1 MDILS
6 LNRGENI
13 EFGRKTGHLQYFF
26 TGQVIQEQVV
36 DDDAVQQS
44 YVYSPNGNLAVQH
57 GSQFIG
63 NKYRHLPLNIWNVQ
77 QHDGTDIQAQYN
89 TEYPAYCFFLAF

>member
-1 MDILS
+1 MLLMDILP

-13 EFGRKTGHLQYFF
+13 EFGRKTGHLQHFLARL
-26 TGQVIQEQVV
+26 VVQEQVV

-44 YVYSPNGNLAVQH
+44 YVYSPNGNLAVQY

-63 NKYRHLPLNIWNVQ
+63 NKYRHLSLNGWNVQ
-77 QHDGTDIQAQYN
+77 QQYGTDIQSQYN
-89 TEYPAYCFFLAF
+89 TEYPAYCFF